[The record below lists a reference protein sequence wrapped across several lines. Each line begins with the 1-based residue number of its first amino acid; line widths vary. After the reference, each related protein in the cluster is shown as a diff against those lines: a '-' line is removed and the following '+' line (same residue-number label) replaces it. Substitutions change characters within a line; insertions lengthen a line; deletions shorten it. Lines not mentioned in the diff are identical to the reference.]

1 MKNQRVISTTL
12 ARRASAC
19 PSLSRKC
26 PSLWRKWLGFSIL
39 IALAML
45 CVTLSTKAK
54 AEAKPHEELTFEPI
68 QFKPPVPEQR
78 ELSNGMKLYLLE
90 DRELPLFNI
99 NGLIKT
105 GSIYEPGDK
114 VGLASIFAS
123 VMRTGG
129 TVSREPDALNEELES
144 MAAAVEISMSA
155 EYGGMSLSTLAEDI
169 EKGLEIFADVLM
181 HPAFREDK
189 LELRKQQA
197 IEAIRRRN
205 DNPIQLAWRNFSAL
219 LYGKSHP
226 FGRYSEIEGV
236 ESITVADLQAF
247 HAKYYQPDNISLAIT
262 GDFETETLIAQLE
275 TVFAGWENSMIEF
288 PAVPMVE
295 NAPEPSVNYIFKELN
310 QTTMLIGHFGIK
322 RTPDFPDY
330 FALRVMN
337 EILGEGGFTSR
348 LMREVREKHGLAYMV
363 GSLMQTSYYTNPG
376 EWFAYSQTR
385 ADKTAEAIALIIDIV
400 SDLRETPVPA
410 DELQRTKDS
419 LTNSFVFQF
428 DSSSQIAFQQMML
441 AFRGYAPDFLETFSA
456 NIAKVTAE
464 DVQQVAQKYLH
475 PDALTIVTVG
485 NKDSF
490 DRPLSEFGEV
500 NEIEIARP
508 APPPPPAAM
517 PEASEADIAKAKK
530 ILAAA
535 VEAHGGI
542 EKLQAVKNIVLKGK
556 TAANTPNGPMQIEG
570 TSYYLYP
577 DKFRQDMSIPQAGE
591 MSQIFDG
598 ETAFMK
604 SQMGVQ
610 PLPPE
615 MVNTY
620 RDGVFRETIWLLTNL
635 TMNDIPV
642 QYAGTEEVLGVPAAV
657 LLVTQPSGELLRIFI
672 SEETHYVVK
681 MGFRE
686 MSQGVTANRETLFDD
701 YRDVDGIQVTHH
713 VVQNVDGEL
722 FTESWF
728 SQVTLNA
735 ALDASLFQE

>member
-12 ARRASAC
+12 SRSARGC
-19 PSLSRKC
+19 PSLCRKWA
-26 PSLWRKWLGFSIL
+26 SLCRKWLSIAIL

-45 CVTLSTKAK
+45 CVTLPTKAEAK
-54 AEAKPHEELTFEPI
+54 AKPHEELTFEPI

-144 MAAAVEISMSA
+144 MAASVEISMSA

-197 IEAIRRRN
+197 IEGIRRRN

-219 LYGKSHP
+219 LYGKEHP
-226 FGRYSEIEGV
+226 FGRYSEVEGV

-247 HAKYYQPDNISLAIT
+247 HAKYYHPDNISLAIT

-275 TVFAGWENSMIEF
+275 TVFAGWENSAIEF
-288 PAVPMVE
+288 PDVPLVE

-322 RTPDFPDY
+322 RAPDFPDY

-400 SDLRETPVPA
+400 RDLRETPVPA

-428 DSSSQIAFQQMML
+428 DSSGQIAFQQMML
-441 AFRGYAPDFLETFSA
+441 AFRGYAPDFLETFSD

-464 DVQQVAQKYLH
+464 DVRQVAQKYLH

-508 APPPPPAAM
+508 APPPAEPM
-517 PEASEADIAKAKK
+517 PEANAADIAKARE

-598 ETAFMK
+598 ETALMK
-604 SQMGVQ
+604 GPMGVQ

-620 RDGVFRETIWLLTNL
+620 RDGVFRETLWLLTNL
-635 TMNDIPV
+635 TMNDIPM
-642 QYAGTEEVLGVPAAV
+642 QYAGTEEVMETPAAV

-686 MSQGVTANRETLFDD
+686 MSQGVTANRETWFDD

-722 FTESWF
+722 FTESWI